1 MDEAIEVRDA
11 RGNNRFMIDN
21 AIIDVYGPIIGPYG
35 LALYIAICRHS
46 DRETQESYPRVKTL
60 AKETGMSG
68 RQVHN
73 KLEQLCELGLLR
85 VVSGKE
91 AGQRNVY
98 VLLQVYPD
106 PDKQREFAK
115 QLGYAPRAEGCE
127 HGAEEYAPRAE
138 GCAPSAET
146 SEQTHLANTTNKL
159 TEPEGDAP
167 ARAPAGKRKGK
178 SRDPLLDHPAVI
190 AYRDVAHR
198 TPDAAVRKDIA
209 QAVGDA
215 PGDVQFWREVVHD
228 WIACD
233 WRKGNVK
240 GMLDWYGRGEL
251 PATGKNGRKPAKTG
265 ITDGALRSLAARQA
279 WVDAHP
285 DATQDD
291 VNAAAAREFRD

>member
-178 SRDPLLDHPAVI
+178 PRDPLLDHPAVI
-190 AYRDVAHR
+190 AYRDEYHYW
-198 TPDAAVRKDIA
+198 PDTTLRPPIA
-209 QAVGDA
+209 EAVGDDA
-215 PGDVQFWREVVHD
+215 GAVALWARILRGWHGAGWGPRNID
-228 WIACD
+228 
-233 WRKGNVK
+233 
-240 GMLDWYGRGEL
+240 GMLDWFRRGEI
-251 PATGKNGRKPAKTG
+251 PGTNGKGPPRKHASNFGVK
-265 ITDGALRSLAARQA
+265 RQHDEYA
-279 WVDAHP
+279 GGKYAEYIEH
-285 DATQDD
+285 
-291 VNAAAAREFRD
+291 